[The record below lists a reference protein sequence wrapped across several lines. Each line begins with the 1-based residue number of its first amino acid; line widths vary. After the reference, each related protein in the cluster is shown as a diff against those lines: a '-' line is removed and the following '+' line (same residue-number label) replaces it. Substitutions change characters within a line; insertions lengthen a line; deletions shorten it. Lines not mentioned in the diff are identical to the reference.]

1 MRVATLERRRLTIP
15 KMKEQNMST
24 EEILFD
30 VEDRMEKA
38 VAHLRRGLA
47 GVRTGRANP
56 GLVDSVKVVAYG
68 CETPLKQLATIAC
81 PEPQQI
87 LIRPFDIGTLK
98 DIEKGIMNSDIGYA
112 PNNDGK
118 VIRLNIPPLSM
129 EVRRKMAKTI
139 SELSEE
145 CKVSIRNVRRD
156 GNKQVDAEEKAKAIS
171 EDERDSAKEQIQDLT
186 KKYEEMA
193 TELAKN
199 REKDVMEE

>member
-1 MRVATLERRRLTIP
+1 
-15 KMKEQNMST
+15 MST

-38 VAHLRRGLA
+38 VSHLRKGLA

-56 GLVDSVKVVAYG
+56 GLLDPVKVVAYG

-87 LIRPFDIGTLK
+87 LIRPFDVGTLK
-98 DIEKGIMNSDIGYA
+98 DIEKGIINSDLGYA
-112 PNNDGK
+112 PNSDGK
-118 VIRLNIPPLSM
+118 VIRLNIPPLST

-139 SELSEE
+139 SDLCEE
-145 CKVSIRNVRRD
+145 CKISIRNVRRD
-156 GNKQVDAEEKAKAIS
+156 GNKQVDAAEKAKEIS

-186 KKYEEMA
+186 KKYEETA
-193 TELAKN
+193 SELAKN
-199 REKDVMEE
+199 REKDVMED